1 MAINLAKTRNFGI
14 VAHIDSGKT
23 TVSERILYYT
33 GKKHKI
39 GEVHDGAASTD
50 WMKEEQERGITITAA
65 AVFAQWRGHDINLID
80 TPGHVD
86 FTAEVERSCRVLDG
100 AVVVFCAV
108 AGVQAQSET
117 VWRQAN
123 KYSVPR
129 LVFVNKM
136 DRMGANFD
144 RVVGQVK
151 ERLAG
156 NPVPIQMP
164 IGAGDDF
171 RAIIDLVQMKMFT
184 FEGEKGE
191 DQKENEIPAE
201 FKAEAEKRR
210 HAMIDAVASHCG
222 DEEIEMTYL
231 DSGTL
236 NNEQIVKG
244 LQKGA
249 MTFKLQP
256 MLCGAALRNKGI
268 QMLLD
273 AVVDILPNP
282 KDAHSIKQFELSD
295 TLKANPIATIC
306 DPKAPLRAMV
316 FKIMN
321 MPTLGDVSFVRVYQ
335 GTIKEGD
342 ALVAAG
348 TSRTER
354 AARMVK
360 LVGVSSTKIDEA
372 PAGDICALVGL
383 KGTQT
388 GDTLVHTT
396 DQKPMVLEGISFA
409 KPVITMAIEPKSNAD
424 KEKLAYGLARL
435 EREDP
440 TFKKWTDPETSQLSI
455 AGMGELHLEVLSH
468 RIRDEYK
475 VDAVVGKPR
484 VSYRQTISRQ
494 IEIRGKH
501 VKQSGGRGQY
511 GDCIL
516 IIRPLT
522 AEEKAA
528 GHEFIFENATRGG
541 SVPKEYVGPIEEG
554 GRNAPPR
561 PPPAGE
567 KPAAHEFIF
576 ETATR
581 GGSVPKEYVGPIEEG
596 VRNELARGYELPFP
610 VINVHVSLIDGSYHD
625 VDSSEHAFVAAGALA
640 VRLAYPQLVV
650 TVTEPWMKVE
660 VETPDPFTG
669 SIMGSLQSKR
679 AMITESLD
687 RGPNKIIR
695 CEVPLAEMFGYTTDL
710 RSMSQGRAGY
720 SMEPAE
726 YKTVPNRSEE
736 HTSELR

>member
-39 GEVHDGAASTD
+39 GEVHDGAATTD

-65 AVFAQWRGHDINLID
+65 AVFAQWKRHGEVYDINLID

-151 ERLAG
+151 ERLGG
-156 NPVPIQMP
+156 NPVPVQYP

-171 RAIIDLVQMKMFT
+171 RAIIDLITMKYVT
-184 FEGEKGE
+184 FEGDKGE
-191 DQKENEIPAE
+191 DQVESDIPAE
-201 FKAEAEKRR
+201 FKDEADRRR
-210 HAMIDAVASHCG
+210 HLMIDALASNCG
-222 DEEIEMTYL
+222 VESIEMTYL
-231 DSGTL
+231 ETGTL
-236 NNEQIVKG
+236 TNEQILEG
-244 LQKGA
+244 LRQGTSK
-249 MTFKLQP
+249 FKIQP
-256 MLCGAALRNKGI
+256 MLCGAALRNKGV

-273 AVVDILPNP
+273 TVVDILPNP
-282 KDAHSIKQFELSD
+282 KDAHSIKQFELDDITKS
-295 TLKANPIATIC
+295 NPQPTSC
-306 DPKAPLRAMV
+306 DPKAKLRAMV

-321 MPTLGDVSFVRVYQ
+321 MPNLGDVSFVRVYQ
-335 GTIKEGD
+335 GTLREGD
-342 ALVAAG
+342 QLVCQPSG
-348 TSRTER
+348 KTER
-354 AARMVK
+354 AGRMVK
-360 LVGVSSTKIDEA
+360 LTGVTPSKVDEA
-372 PAGDICALVGL
+372 PAGDICAIIGL
-383 KGTQT
+383 KSTQT
-388 GDTLVHTT
+388 GDTLCHG
-396 DQKPMVLEGISFA
+396 DDNKPMVLEGISFA
-409 KPVITMAIEPKSNAD
+409 KPVITMAIEPKSNND
-424 KEKLAYGLARL
+424 KEKLAYALQRL

-440 TFKKWTDPETSQLSI
+440 TFKKWIDPETSQLI
-455 AGMGELHLEVLSH
+455 VAGMGELHLEVLSH
-468 RIRDEYK
+468 RIRDEYR
-475 VDAVVGKPR
+475 VEATVGKPR
-484 VSYRQTISRQ
+484 VSYRETISKE

-516 IIRPLT
+516 KIRPLT

-528 GHEFIFENATRGG
+528 GNEFIWVDNVKGG
-541 SVPKEYVGPIEEG
+541 TVPKEYRPAIED
-554 GRNAPPR
+554 
-561 PPPAGE
+561 
-567 KPAAHEFIF
+567 
-576 ETATR
+576 
-581 GGSVPKEYVGPIEEG
+581 G
-596 VRNELARGYELPFP
+596 VRTELARGYLKGFP
-610 VINVHVSLIDGSYHD
+610 CINVYVELIDGSYHD
-625 VDSSEHAFVAAGALA
+625 VDSSQEAFIAAG
-640 VRLAYPQLVV
+640 RLAIREAYPKLGVQLL
-650 TVTEPWMKVE
+650 EPWMKVE
-660 VETPDPFTG
+660 VETPDQFTG

-687 RGPNKIIR
+687 RGVNKIIR
-695 CEVPLAEMFGYTTDL
+695 AEVPLEGMFGYTTDL

-720 SMEPAE
+720 SMEPSE
-726 YKTVPNRSEE
+726 YKPVPNAMIEKIGK
-736 HTSELR
+736 

>member
-1 MAINLAKTRNFGI
+1 MALNLAKTRNFGI

-151 ERLAG
+151 ERLGG
-156 NPVPIQMP
+156 NPVPVQMP

-171 RAIIDLVQMKMFT
+171 RAIIDLIKMKYYT

-191 DQKENEIPAE
+191 DQIEHEIPAE
-201 FKAEAEKRR
+201 FKEEAEKRR
-210 HAMIDAVASHCG
+210 HAMIDAAASGCG
-222 DEEIEMTYL
+222 DDTIETAYL
-231 DSGTL
+231 DNGTL
-236 NNEQIVKG
+236 DNEQIMRALCVG
-244 LQKGA
+244 S

-268 QMLLD
+268 QLLLD
-273 AVVDILPNP
+273 AVVDIMPNP
-282 KDAHSIKQFELSD
+282 KDAHSIKQYEVD
-295 TLKANPIATIC
+295 DITKTNPKPTAC

-316 FKIMN
+316 FKIMS
-321 MPTLGDVSFVRVYQ
+321 MPNLGDVSFVRTYQ

-342 ALVAAG
+342 ALTCYPSG
-348 TSRTER
+348 KPER
-354 AARMVK
+354 SGRMVK
-360 LVGVSSTKIDEA
+360 LVGVVPTKVEEIG
-372 PAGDICALVGL
+372 AGDIAAIVGL
-383 KGTQT
+383 KNTQT
-388 GDTLVHTT
+388 GDTLCHTS
-396 DQKPMVLEGISFA
+396 DQKPGVLEGITFA

-424 KEKLAYGLARL
+424 KEKLAYALARL

-440 TFKKWTDPETSQLSI
+440 TFKKWTDPETAQLI
-455 AGMGELHLEVLSH
+455 VAGMGELHLEVLSH

-475 VDAVVGKPR
+475 VEATVGKPK
-484 VSYRQTISRQ
+484 VSYRETITKA
-494 IEIRGKH
+494 IEQRGKH

-511 GDCIL
+511 GDCI
-516 IIRPLT
+516 IKIRPLND
-522 AEEKAA
+522 EEKAA
-528 GHEFIFENATRGG
+528 GHEFVWQDSISQGR
-541 SVPKEYVGPIEEG
+541 VPKEF
-554 GRNAPPR
+554 RA
-561 PPPAGE
+561 
-567 KPAAHEFIF
+567 
-576 ETATR
+576 
-581 GGSVPKEYVGPIEEG
+581 PIEEG
-596 VRNELARGYELPFP
+596 VRYELARGYLAGFP
-610 VINVHVSLIDGSYHD
+610 CINVHVELIDGSYHD
-625 VDSSEHAFVAAGALA
+625 VDSSQEAFIAAG
-640 VRLAYPQLVV
+640 RLAIREAYPKLGMQLL
-650 TVTEPWMKVE
+650 EPWMRVE
-660 VETPDPFTG
+660 VESPEQFVG
-669 SIMGSLQSKR
+669 GVMGSLQSKR
-679 AMITESLD
+679 AMITETVD
-687 RGPNKIIR
+687 RGVNKIIR
-695 CEVPLAEMFGYTTDL
+695 CEVPLGEMFGYTTDL

-720 SMEPAE
+720 SMEPSE
-726 YKTVPNRSEE
+726 YKAVPNSMVEKL
-736 HTSELR
+736 TKKNG

>member
-1 MAINLAKTRNFGI
+1 MAVPIHKMRNFGI

-39 GEVHDGAASTD
+39 GEVHDGAATTD

-65 AVFAQWRGHDINLID
+65 AVFATWHDFHLNLID

-123 KYSVPR
+123 KYRVPR

-136 DRMGANFD
+136 DRLGANFD
-144 RVVGQVK
+144 RVVGQVQA
-151 ERLAG
+151 RLGG

-171 RAIIDLVQMKMFT
+171 KAIIDLMTMKYVT
-184 FEGEKGE
+184 FEGAKGE
-191 DQKENEIPAE
+191 DQVESPIPAE
-201 FKAEAEKRR
+201 YQAEADKRR
-210 HAMIDAVASHCG
+210 AAMIDSVASHSG
-222 DEEIEMTYL
+222 DDALESKYL

-236 NNEQIVKG
+236 TNEEILQGLIKG
-244 LQKGA
+244 CL
-249 MTFKLQP
+249 TFKLQP

-273 AVVDILPNP
+273 SVVAILPDP
-282 KDAHSIKQFELSD
+282 KTGHTMKQFELSD
-295 TLKANPIATIC
+295 TTRSTPIPTAC
-306 DPKAPLRAMV
+306 DPKLPLRAMV
-316 FKIMN
+316 FKIMS
-321 MPTLGDVSFVRVYQ
+321 MPNLGDVSFVRVYQ
-335 GTIKEGD
+335 GTLKEGD
-342 ALVAAG
+342 ALACAG

-354 AARMVK
+354 AGRMVK
-360 LVGVSSTKIDEA
+360 LTGVTPTKLEEA
-372 PAGDICALVGL
+372 AAGDICALIGL
-383 KGTQT
+383 KNTQT
-388 GDTLVHTT
+388 GDTLVH
-396 DQKPMVLEGISFA
+396 QSESKPMMLEGITFA
-409 KPVITMAIEPKSNAD
+409 KPVITMAIEPKSNGD

-440 TFKKWTDPETSQLSI
+440 TFKKWTDPETAQLII

-475 VDAVVGKPR
+475 VDAVVGKPK
-484 VSYRQTISRQ
+484 VSYRETITNALT
-494 IEIRGKH
+494 IRGKH

-516 IIRPLT
+516 EIRPLT

-528 GHEFIFENATRGG
+528 GNEFIWEDAVRGG
-541 SVPKEYVGPIEEG
+541 TIPKEFRGPIED
-554 GRNAPPR
+554 
-561 PPPAGE
+561 
-567 KPAAHEFIF
+567 
-576 ETATR
+576 
-581 GGSVPKEYVGPIEEG
+581 G
-596 VRNELARGYELPFP
+596 VKTELYRGYVAGFP
-610 VINVHVSLIDGSYHD
+610 CINVHVKLIDGSYHD

-640 VRLAYPQLVV
+640 MRLAYPKLGVV
-650 TVTEPWMKVE
+650 LLEPWMRVD
-660 VETPDPFTG
+660 VETPEDFMG

-679 AMITESLD
+679 AMITETVN
-687 RGPNKIIR
+687 RGTTQVIS
-695 CEVPLAEMFGYTTDL
+695 CEVPLGEMFGYTTDL
-710 RSMSQGRAGY
+710 RSMSQGRASY
-720 SMEPAE
+720 SMEPSEFKPVPQSMVEKLTKGQGRAKEAE
-726 YKTVPNRSEE
+726 G
-736 HTSELR
+736 

>member
-1 MAINLAKTRNFGI
+1 MALNIAKTRNFGI

-39 GEVHDGAASTD
+39 GEVHDGGASTD

-123 KYSVPR
+123 KYTVPR

-144 RVVGQVK
+144 NVVVQVK
-151 ERLAG
+151 SRLAG

-164 IGAGDDF
+164 VGAGDDF
-171 RAIIDLVQMKMFT
+171 SGIIDLIKMKYMT

-191 DQKENEIPAE
+191 DQVENEIPANL
-201 FKAEAEKRR
+201 KAEAEKRR
-210 HAMIDAVASHCG
+210 IGMMDAVASYCG
-222 DEEIEMTYL
+222 DDEIETAYL
-231 DSGTL
+231 DNGTL
-236 NNEQIVKG
+236 SNEQIMKG
-244 LQKGA
+244 LLKGCMA
-249 MTFKLQP
+249 FKLQP

-282 KDAHSIKQFELSD
+282 RDAHAIKQYDVDDL
-295 TLKANPIATIC
+295 LKTKPIPTVC
-306 DPKAPLRAMV
+306 DPKLPLRAMV

-335 GTIKEGD
+335 GIIKEGD

-348 TSRTER
+348 TTRTER
-354 AARMVK
+354 VSRMVK
-360 LVGVSSTKIDEA
+360 LVGLSSTKVEEA
-372 PAGDICALVGL
+372 GAGDICAMVGL

-388 GDTLVHTT
+388 GDTLVHQS
-396 DQKPMVLEGISFA
+396 DQKPGVLEGISFA

-424 KEKLAYGLARL
+424 KEKMAYALARL

-440 TFKKWTDPETSQLSI
+440 TFKKWTDPETSQLII

-484 VSYRQTISRQ
+484 VSYRQTITKA
-494 IEIRGKH
+494 IEVRGKH

-511 GDCIL
+511 GDCVVK
-516 IIRPLT
+516 IRPLT
-522 AEEKAA
+522 TEEKAA

-541 SVPKEYVGPIEEG
+541 SVPKEYIKPIEEG
-554 GRNAPPR
+554 
-561 PPPAGE
+561 
-567 KPAAHEFIF
+567 I
-576 ETATR
+576 
-581 GGSVPKEYVGPIEEG
+581 
-596 VRNELARGYELPFP
+596 RNELARGYELPFP
-610 VINVHVSLIDGSYHD
+610 VINVHVALIDGSFHD

-640 VRLAYPQLVV
+640 MRTAYPQIGVQVL
-650 TVTEPWMKVE
+650 EPWMNVE
-660 VETPDPFTG
+660 VETPDQFTG
-669 SIMGSLQSKR
+669 SVMGSLQSKR
-679 AMITESLD
+679 AMITETVD
-687 RGPNKIIR
+687 RGVNKIIR
-695 CEVPLAEMFGYTTDL
+695 SEVPLAEMFGYTTDL
-710 RSMSQGRAGY
+710 RSLSQGRASY

-726 YKTVPNRSEE
+726 YKPVPNSMIEKLKKAE
-736 HTSELR
+736 GTVKAD